1 MKFHPIFQRPFLNW
15 WLALA
20 VLSIAKFLV
29 FGLPRMYEEKN
40 YGILFYTFGALLTGL
55 VFGSILYLI
64 YWVFS
69 RKWNNKIFMI
79 LISASW
85 LLFITGFQKNKEE
98 KTDQIDTNIEFKDYS
113 NLNIKLN
120 EINYYHSEI
129 NNFRIKI
136 PNNWEL
142 QKGQALG
149 IEISS
154 ISPNKDGL
162 LSIQIANLND
172 ERITVESIPDDFFII
187 LLKNNRLQNL
197 KTLESKN
204 ISIANQKGKFSS
216 IEFTYNHLNETINQ
230 YLESYVFI
238 YNKKVYHIIL
248 KTDINSKHKYETE
261 FKEILNSF
269 MLENYK

>member
-1 MKFHPIFQRPFLNW
+1 MKFHPIFQNPFLNW

-20 VLSIAKFLV
+20 VLSIVKFLV
-29 FGLPRMYEEKN
+29 FGLPQMYEDQN
-40 YGILFYTFGALLTGL
+40 YGILFYTFAALFTGL

-85 LLFITGFQKNKEE
+85 LLFISGFQKNQEE
-98 KTDQIDTNIEFKDYS
+98 KTNQIDTNIEFKDYS

-149 IEISS
+149 VEISS
-154 ISPNKDGL
+154 ISPDKDGL

-261 FKEILNSF
+261 FIEILNSF

>member
-85 LLFITGFQKNKEE
+85 LVFITGFQKNKEE